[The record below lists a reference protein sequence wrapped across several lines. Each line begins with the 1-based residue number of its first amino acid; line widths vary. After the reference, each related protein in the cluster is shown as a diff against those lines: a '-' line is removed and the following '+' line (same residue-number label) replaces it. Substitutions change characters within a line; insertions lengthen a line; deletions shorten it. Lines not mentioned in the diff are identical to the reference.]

1 VSEINKKII
10 DKLKS
15 ADWTLAQSSS
25 RGHLSSLHPYPARFI
40 PQIPDKIIS
49 IVDSDKRMNILDPF
63 AGCGTTLIEGLRAGH
78 NVAGIDING
87 ISVLLQKVYTHPYDQ
102 IELDNYFY
110 TVKKI
115 EEYIK
120 SPLKKQVFK
129 DIPNL
134 DHWFNSDSKE
144 IVFNVLSYLEK
155 CSIKESVRNLVKF
168 SVSRILVKISN
179 QQSDTQYRSVD
190 KKLSRDQIIVTLLNS
205 FRTVGNDFQYKTLKP
220 SGNVVINLGD
230 SRKIDSY
237 KDIQNVDMIITSPP
251 YPNAYEY
258 WLYHKYRMYFLDFDP
273 IWSRSHEIGAR
284 PHYSG
289 NGKLDENDFKRDMT
303 EVLANIHTVTNK
315 DAVQFWIVGD
325 SIIKGRR
332 INNSQLISEA
342 CDKTGWKVR
351 EIVERTMLRRKAS
364 FQGIGRQIKEDILFI
379 TR

>member
-1 VSEINKKII
+1 VSELHKKII

-40 PQIPDKIIS
+40 PQIPDKIINL
-49 IVDSDKRMNILDPF
+49 VGSDKKINILDPF
-63 AGCGTTLIEGLRAGH
+63 AGCGTTLVEGLRAGH

-87 ISVLLQKVYTHPYDQ
+87 VSVLLQQVYTQQYEKID
-102 IELDNYFY
+102 LDSYFY
-110 TVKKI
+110 TIKNI
-115 EEYIK
+115 EEHIK
-120 SPLKKQVFK
+120 NPFKKQVFRE
-129 DIPNL
+129 IPNI
-134 DHWFNSDSKE
+134 DHWFNNDTKE
-144 IVFNVLSYLEK
+144 IIFNVLSYLEK
-155 CSIKESVRNLVKF
+155 CTIKDSVRNLVKF
-168 SVSRILVKISN
+168 SVSRVLVKISN

-190 KKLSRDQIIVTLLNS
+190 KKLSRAQIIDILVNS
-205 FRTVGNDFQYKTLKP
+205 FKSVGNEFQNKNIKS
-220 SGNVVINLGD
+220 SGNVVINMGD
-230 SRKIDSY
+230 SRKIASY
-237 KDIQNVDMIITSPP
+237 KGIHDVDLIITSPP

-273 IWSRSHEIGAR
+273 IWSRTHEIGAR

-289 NGKLDENDFKRDMT
+289 NGKLDESDFKRDIT
-303 EVLANIHTVTNK
+303 EVLANIYTVTNK
-315 DAVQFWIVGD
+315 DAMQFWVVGD

-332 INNSQLISEA
+332 INNSQLITEA
-342 CDKTGWKVR
+342 CKETGWRVQ